1 MTKIELIDNAAIS
14 AADFQAPVEQPV
26 AARFVVTRTHLLLA
40 GLAVLCLLFIAFITL
55 ARSVQV
61 SAIAVKL
68 SSISVANNATEYQP
82 QVANIEVSGLL
93 KLPIGNRILMLP
105 GSETVSLTAKGFEPI
120 TQPIVISKER
130 HQQFE
135 IVMTRLPGKLAIELM
150 DDKQQAIDVPAQVL
164 INGEPLAELPG
175 LIEDV
180 AAGQYEFTVDAPLYR
195 PVSKPLLI
203 KGKGETQTLSLTL
216 QPAWAEYAV
225 DSVPQGADI
234 SVDGQTL
241 AQTPAKI
248 KLEEGLRE
256 IMVEASGYKAHVQE
270 LGVVAQQDMT
280 VPVIELTPADGVLA
294 LVSEPDNAA
303 VILNGEFRGTTPIS
317 VTVVPNQPHRLQLYK
332 AGYRLAEQELS
343 LTPDQ
348 QLERKLALQQDLVSV
363 RLSVSP
369 SDATVYVDGN
379 KRGQGSQTLKLTT
392 LPHTVSVRKAG
403 YVSQN
408 RDLIP
413 TKRSKQI
420 MSINLLTKEQ
430 HYWSQLPDSYTNVA
444 GHSMKLFKAP
454 GTVIMGSSR
463 REAGRRANEAQY
475 TVELSKPF
483 YVALHEATNKQFRAF
498 KKSHS
503 AGNYKNKSLDANKA
517 PAVNITWQEAALY
530 CNWLSKREKL
540 DPFYQTKSGF
550 VSGYNGDANGYRLLT
565 EAEWA
570 WLARNKNGDV
580 LLYPWGNDANIKKG
594 ARVGNFA
601 DQQAAELI
609 AFTLP
614 DYDDGY
620 RGSSPVG
627 RYPANHRGL
636 FDIGGNAAEW
646 VNDWYSAQGSKELRG
661 PEALIDPLG
670 PAIGEFHTVRGGSWA
685 RGHLP
690 QLRLAYRDFGA
701 KGKHDIGFRV
711 ARYAGLNKGKQ

>member
-280 VPVIELTPADGVLA
+280 VPVIELT
-294 LVSEPDNAA
+294 
-303 VILNGEFRGTTPIS
+303 
-317 VTVVPNQPHRLQLYK
+317 HW
-332 AGYRLAEQELS
+332 
-343 LTPDQ
+343 
-348 QLERKLALQQDLVSV
+348 
-363 RLSVSP
+363 
-369 SDATVYVDGN
+369 
-379 KRGQGSQTLKLTT
+379 
-392 LPHTVSVRKAG
+392 H
-403 YVSQN
+403 
-408 RDLIP
+408 
-413 TKRSKQI
+413 
-420 MSINLLTKEQ
+420 
-430 HYWSQLPDSYTNVA
+430 
-444 GHSMKLFKAP
+444 
-454 GTVIMGSSR
+454 
-463 REAGRRANEAQY
+463 
-475 TVELSKPF
+475 
-483 YVALHEATNKQFRAF
+483 
-498 KKSHS
+498 
-503 AGNYKNKSLDANKA
+503 
-517 PAVNITWQEAALY
+517 
-530 CNWLSKREKL
+530 
-540 DPFYQTKSGF
+540 
-550 VSGYNGDANGYRLLT
+550 
-565 EAEWA
+565 
-570 WLARNKNGDV
+570 
-580 LLYPWGNDANIKKG
+580 
-594 ARVGNFA
+594 
-601 DQQAAELI
+601 
-609 AFTLP
+609 
-614 DYDDGY
+614 
-620 RGSSPVG
+620 
-627 RYPANHRGL
+627 
-636 FDIGGNAAEW
+636 
-646 VNDWYSAQGSKELRG
+646 
-661 PEALIDPLG
+661 
-670 PAIGEFHTVRGGSWA
+670 
-685 RGHLP
+685 
-690 QLRLAYRDFGA
+690 
-701 KGKHDIGFRV
+701 
-711 ARYAGLNKGKQ
+711 